1 MLFIVVIRGNSP
13 KGYLFASS
21 RGNVLPC
28 CIQGSARKMTSRGVG
43 IPVKLLHEA
52 EGHTVT
58 VETITG
64 ETYRGFLSESED
76 NMNCKINNLTMTHR
90 DGKTTTLEQ
99 VSLSLS
105 CQQFLLLLVAV
116 SCTARLS
123 TSATTLQFCCAC
135 RCSFEEARS
144 GLWFCPTC

>member
-1 MLFIVVIRGNSP
+1 
-13 KGYLFASS
+13 
-21 RGNVLPC
+21 
-28 CIQGSARKMTSRGVG
+28 MTSRGVG

-99 VSLSLS
+99 V
-105 CQQFLLLLVAV
+105 FLRGSKIRFMVLPDMLKNAPMFKQIGEDTQGRGRGVGYGV
-116 SCTARLS
+116 KRGGK
-123 TSATTLQFCCAC
+123 QYVKK
-135 RCSFEEARS
+135 
-144 GLWFCPTC
+144 